1 MIRNIFYSSVVIL
14 RRKEFFKL
22 TEKYCKHF
30 DEMDTD
36 EKLIWLMTNENIDIL
51 TQICQMI
58 QDNGLRFFKFFFFN
72 KHILQHFI
80 QLMFIILH
88 SQAVLTAWG
97 TRLTVKLPTLHCL
110 FNRYCPLVPLVVNTT
125 RQKPFAHLRWPE
137 CLQGTRLHRYGSD
150 EMHSHMLHQA
160 LSLGALCGQANKIQF
175 HPSI

>member
-58 QDNGLRFFKFFFFN
+58 QDNGLRFF
-72 KHILQHFI
+72 
-80 QLMFIILH
+80 
-88 SQAVLTAWG
+88 
-97 TRLTVKLPTLHCL
+97 
-110 FNRYCPLVPLVVNTT
+110 
-125 RQKPFAHLRWPE
+125 
-137 CLQGTRLHRYGSD
+137 
-150 EMHSHMLHQA
+150 
-160 LSLGALCGQANKIQF
+160 
-175 HPSI
+175 